1 MEIVINVDY
10 IHNYSCHSH
19 NKQQYHKISKT
30 IINSKVI
37 LIASASD
44 LYDDATYICPTTTA
58 TVAILQNI

>member
-19 NKQQYHKISKT
+19 NKHHYHKIPKT
-30 IINSKVI
+30 IVHSKVI
-37 LIASASD
+37 LRASASN